1 MALINKDKLLN
12 EVREFQNVPGY
23 VYNAIVTR
31 PEVDRIPVEWL
42 INNRKNLSGLAVRS
56 IVQMYREEKEAEHA
70 R

>member
-1 MALINKDKLLN
+1 MALINKDKLIS
-12 EVREFQNVPGY
+12 EVREFRNVPGY

-42 INNRKNLSGLAVRS
+42 INNRKSLSGLAVRS
-56 IVQMYREEKEAEHA
+56 IVQMYREEKEEEHG

>member
-56 IVQMYREEKEAEHA
+56 IVQIYREEKEEEHG

>member
-1 MALINKDKLLN
+1 MALINKDKLIS

-56 IVQMYREEKEAEHA
+56 IIQMYREEKEAEHA

>member
-42 INNRKNLSGLAVRS
+42 LNNRKNLSGLAVRS

>member
-42 INNRKNLSGLAVRS
+42 LNNRKQLFRISMKTLVE
-56 IVQMYREEKEAEHA
+56 MYREEKEAEHG

>member
-1 MALINKDKLLN
+1 MALINKDKLIS

-42 INNRKNLSGLAVRS
+42 LNNRKQLFRLSMKTLVE
-56 IVQMYREEKEAEHA
+56 IWREDNGKKEN
-70 R
+70 